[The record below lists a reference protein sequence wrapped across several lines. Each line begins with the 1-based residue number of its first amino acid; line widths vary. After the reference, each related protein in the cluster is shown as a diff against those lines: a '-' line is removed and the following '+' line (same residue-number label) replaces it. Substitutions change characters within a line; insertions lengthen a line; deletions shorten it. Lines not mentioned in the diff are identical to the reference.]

1 MTTYVQPHP
10 LVAASGKPRIMT
22 RAYLALLALAAL
34 AFILIAWRFAAGLGA
49 TTALTDGYPWGI
61 WIAFDVVVGTAL
73 ACGGYAVAL
82 MAYVLNEGKYHR
94 LVRPA
99 ILTSA
104 LGYSLAGLAVMID
117 VGRPWLAWKIPV
129 MIWTW
134 NVHSVLLEV
143 AVCIMAYVVVL
154 WLELAPAF
162 LQKFREGAPSRLQR
176 FASKTLPIAD
186 RSLFWIV
193 GLGVILPT
201 LHQASLGSLMLLAGP
216 RLHPLW
222 NTAFLPFFYLLTA
235 VAMGYAVVVAESAF
249 SRSAFGHAT
258 DTKMLRNIGRFAA
271 YGAAMFVALRF
282 IDLGVQGRLGLL
294 TDLNLYTG
302 MFWAETILYMAPLVM
317 LLRRK
322 QSLGTMLRAALLIAL
337 AGTLYR
343 FNTFLV
349 AFDPGPGWSYFPSVT
364 EQVVT
369 IGLLAGEVALYIAIV
384 KNFPILSGGT
394 HAEPSKA
401 R

>member
-10 LVAASGKPRIMT
+10 LVAAPVRPRILT
-22 RAYLALLALAAL
+22 PGYAVLLSLAAMAL
-34 AFILIAWRFAAGLGA
+34 VLIAWRFAAGLGA
-49 TTALTDGYPWGI
+49 ATALTDGYPWGI

-73 ACGGYAVAL
+73 ACGGYAVAF
-82 MAYVLNEGKYHR
+82 MVYVLNEGKYHR
-94 LVRPA
+94 LIRPA

-117 VGRPWLAWKIPV
+117 VGRPWLAWKLPIK
-129 MIWTW
+129 IWTW
-134 NVHSVLLEV
+134 NVNSVLLEV

-162 LQKFREGAPSRLQR
+162 LEKFKDGGPSRLQR
-176 FASKTLPIAD
+176 FAARTLPLAN
-186 RSLFWIV
+186 RSLFLIV

-201 LHQASLGSLMLLAGP
+201 LHQSSLGSLMLLAGP

-235 VAMGYAVVVAESAF
+235 VAMGFAVVVMESAF

-258 DTKMLRNIGRFAA
+258 DMKMLRNVGRFAA
-271 YGAAMFVALRF
+271 YGAAIFVALRF
-282 IDLGVQGRLGLL
+282 IDHGVQGRLGLL
-294 TDLNLYTG
+294 AELNLYTG
-302 MFWAETILYMAPLVM
+302 MFWAETILYLVPLM
-317 LLRRK
+317 ILLRRK
-322 QSLGTMLRAALLIAL
+322 QSLGTMLRVSMLIVL
-337 AGTLYR
+337 AGALYR

-349 AFDPGPGWSYFPSVT
+349 AFDPGPGWSYFPSVP
-364 EQVVT
+364 EQLIT
-369 IGLLAGEVALYIAIV
+369 IGLVAGEVAIYIAIV
-384 KNFPILSGGT
+384 KNFPILSGGA
-394 HAEPSKA
+394 HAEPAKA

>member
-1 MTTYVQPHP
+1 MTTYVGQHP
-10 LVAASGKPRIMT
+10 LVAASPRPRVLT
-22 RAYLALLALAAL
+22 RGYMVLLALAAM
-34 AFILIAWRFAAGLGA
+34 AVGLIAWRFAVGLGVS
-49 TTALTDGYPWGI
+49 TALSDGYPWGI

-117 VGRPWLAWKIPV
+117 VGRPWLAWQIPLKI
-129 MIWTW
+129 WNW

-162 LQKFREGAPSRLQR
+162 LDKFKSSSPSALQR
-176 FASKTLPIAD
+176 FATRTLPVAD
-186 RSLFWIV
+186 KSLFLIV

-201 LHQASLGSLMLLAGP
+201 LHQSSLGSLMLLAGP

-222 NTAFLPFFYLLTA
+222 NTGFLPFFYLLTA
-235 VAMGYAVVVAESAF
+235 IAMGYAVVVAESTF

-258 DTKMLRNIGRFAA
+258 DMKMLRNIGRFAA
-271 YGAAMFVALRF
+271 YGAAIFVALRF

-294 TDLNLYTG
+294 SELNLYTG
-302 MFWAETILYMAPLVM
+302 MFWAETVLYVAPLAI
-317 LLRRK
+317 LLRRR
-322 QSLGTMLRAALLIAL
+322 QSLGTMLRAAMLVAL
-337 AGTLYR
+337 AGALYR

-364 EQVVT
+364 EQLVT
-369 IGLLAGEVALYIAIV
+369 VGLLAGEVALYIAIV
-384 KNFPILSGGT
+384 KNFPILSGGA
-394 HAEPSKA
+394 HAE
-401 R
+401 RQER